1 MEASFGFLPKA
12 RRKGII
18 TKEVGGE
25 LLIYDLDRDKAHC
38 LNPSAA
44 AIWRLCDGRTSAD
57 EIANSLATQTRTT
70 VDQDVVLIALA
81 DFGRSHLLD
90 ETGGNETGPYLP
102 KTILGMSRR
111 EAVKHIGIG
120 ASLPI
125 IFSITAP
132 TAQASTS
139 CKGDGVTCGAGP
151 ECCSG
156 TCTGN
161 QCVGPFGP

>member
-1 MEASFGFLPKA
+1 MGFLPKA
-12 RRKGII
+12 RREGII
-18 TKEVGGE
+18 TKEVDGE
-25 LLIYDLDRDKAHC
+25 LLVYDLESDKAHC

-44 AIWRLCDGRTSAD
+44 AIWKLCDGRTSIEEIATSMTTQTGAIVD
-57 EIANSLATQTRTT
+57 EIVVSLA
-70 VDQDVVLIALA
+70 VA
-81 DFGRSHLLD
+81 DFGRSHLLE
-90 ETGGNETGPYLP
+90 ETGGDEMRLQLP

-111 EAVKHIGIG
+111 EAVKRIGIG

-132 TAQASTS
+132 TAQANTS

-161 QCVGPFGP
+161 QCIGP